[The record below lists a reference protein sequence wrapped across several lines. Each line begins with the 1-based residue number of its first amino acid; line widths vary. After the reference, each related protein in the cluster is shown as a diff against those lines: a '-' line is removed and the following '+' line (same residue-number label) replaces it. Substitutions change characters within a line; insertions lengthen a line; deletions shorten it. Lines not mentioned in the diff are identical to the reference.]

1 MVSRCSTS
9 PSFATPCGLSR
20 IWLRTLPDSLLQKRQ
35 SVKSRL
41 GERALGV
48 DYGQR
53 RVGLAV
59 SVGINPRQLQPIWH
73 KNNAREAAREVSAA
87 AERTVSSTIV
97 VGLPVD
103 RQGREGL
110 QARKTRQFLDA
121 LQTYA
126 PWAHIVTLNEQ
137 LTTAEAHYRLADR
150 GVQKGN
156 RTHLVDGVAA
166 GILLERFFSDA
177 DEELPQVL
185 QAGSGTMEHRV
196 EGGENRKSFA
206 AWRREAME
214 RARVVGSELQRS
226 R

>member
-1 MVSRCSTS
+1 MPVTC
-9 PSFATPCGLSR
+9 
-20 IWLRTLPDSLLQKRQ
+20 
-35 SVKSRL
+35 RL
-41 GERALGV
+41 GGRALGV

-59 SVGINPRQLQPIWH
+59 SVGISPRQLHPIWH
-73 KNNAREAAREVSAA
+73 KNNAWKAAREVAAA
-87 AERTVSSTIV
+87 AERTVSPTIV

-110 QARKTRQFLDA
+110 QARITRRFLHA
-121 LQTYA
+121 LQTHA

-137 LTTAEAHYRLADR
+137 LTTNEAHDRLNDR
-150 GVQKGN
+150 GIHKDA

-177 DEELPQVL
+177 DEELPQVV
-185 QAGSGTMEHRV
+185 QPGSGTIERLV
-196 EGGENRKSFA
+196 KRGESRKSFTDLK
-206 AWRREAME
+206 REAME
-214 RARVVGSELQRS
+214 RAQKTRAELQRS

>member
-1 MVSRCSTS
+1 MAPIDLIQAR
-9 PSFATPCGLSR
+9 A
-20 IWLRTLPDSLLQKRQ
+20 
-35 SVKSRL
+35 SVKCRL

-59 SVGINPRQLQPIWH
+59 SVGISPRQLHPIWH
-73 KNNAREAAREVSAA
+73 KNDAWEAAREVAAA
-87 AERTVSSTIV
+87 AERTVSPTIV

-110 QARKTRQFLDA
+110 QARMTRKFLNA

-126 PWAHIVTLNEQ
+126 PRAHIVTLNEQ
-137 LTTAEAHYRLADR
+137 LTTNEAHGRLTDR
-150 GVQKGN
+150 GIHKDN
-156 RTHLVDGVAA
+156 RAHLVDGVAA

-177 DEELPQVL
+177 DEELPQIL
-185 QAGSGTMEHRV
+185 QSGSGTMERRT
-196 EGGENRKSFA
+196 GRGESTKSFTV
-206 AWRREAME
+206 WKREAME
-214 RARVVGSELQRS
+214 RARQASAELERN